1 MYLFRKTIKT
11 EGSVCKIILIK
22 GLKESRIPVLISI
35 FQFHLIILILEAN
48 ISLNSTFKMT
58 GQNDKKV
65 AIIGTLKEKSLLKQK
80 VFDNTLESFS
90 VVKDVLK
97 SLSKEINS
105 SLGGIDSRIR
115 LEYTD
120 RSNFDAQLKVA
131 GDILLFSMH
140 SNIFQFD
147 REHPAWKTAY
157 IQKNKYNA
165 YSGIINIYNF
175 LNDSF
180 KYSRLDDLGYLIAR
194 IFINH
199 EKQYF
204 VEGKRQMG
212 MLFTNYGNEEI
223 SKQSLQMIISTAIQ
237 YALEFDLLVPP
248 YDAVKIATVGQ
259 AEAKI
264 QHSRV
269 ITGKRLGFQF
279 NSDDVL
285 VSNPQ
290 ET

>member
-1 MYLFRKTIKT
+1 MVDQS
-11 EGSVCKIILIK
+11 E
-22 GLKESRIPVLISI
+22 
-35 FQFHLIILILEAN
+35 
-48 ISLNSTFKMT
+48 
-58 GQNDKKV
+58 KKL
-65 AIIGTLKEKSLLKQK
+65 AIISTLKEKSILKQK
-80 VFDNTLESFS
+80 VFDNTLEAFS
-90 VVKDVLK
+90 NVKDVLK
-97 SLSKEINS
+97 SLAKEVNTN
-105 SLGGIDSRIR
+105 LGGMDSRIK

-120 RSNFDAQLKVA
+120 RSNFDAQIKVA

-147 REHPAWKTAY
+147 REHPAWKTSY
-157 IQKNKYNA
+157 IQKNKFNA

-175 LNDSF
+175 LADSF
-180 KYSRLDDLGYLIAR
+180 KYSRQDDLGYLIAR

-223 SKQSLQMIISTAIQ
+223 SKQALHLIIATAIQ
-237 YALEFDLLVPP
+237 YSLEFDLLVPP
-248 YDAVKIATVGQ
+248 YDTVKIATVGQ

-269 ITGKRLGFQF
+269 MTGKRLGFQF

-285 VSNPQ
+285 ISNPQ
-290 ET
+290 ES

>member
-1 MYLFRKTIKT
+1 MSELD
-11 EGSVCKIILIK
+11 
-22 GLKESRIPVLISI
+22 
-35 FQFHLIILILEAN
+35 
-48 ISLNSTFKMT
+48 
-58 GQNDKKV
+58 DKKQ
-65 AIIGTLKEKSLLKQK
+65 AIIVTLKEKSVLKQK
-80 VFDNTLESFS
+80 VYDNTYESFCI
-90 VVKDVLK
+90 VKDILK
-97 SLSKEINS
+97 NFAREANTNLA
-105 SLGGIDSRIR
+105 GVDSRIR
-115 LEYTD
+115 MEYTD
-120 RSNFDAQLKVA
+120 RSSFDAQLKVA
-131 GDILLFSMH
+131 GDILLFAMH

-165 YSGIINIYNF
+165 YSGIIHIYNF
-175 LNDSF
+175 LADSF
-180 KYSRLDDLGYLIAR
+180 KYSRFDDLGYLIAR

-212 MLFTNYGNEEI
+212 MLFTNYGSEEI
-223 SKQSLQMIISTAIQ
+223 SRQSLQLIIATAIQ
-237 YALEFDLLVPP
+237 YSLEFDLLVPP
-248 YDAVKIATVGQ
+248 YDTVKIATVGQ

-264 QHSRV
+264 QHSKL

-285 VSNPQ
+285 INNSH

>member
-1 MYLFRKTIKT
+1 MSELTEKKQSIIK
-11 EGSVCKIILIK
+11 
-22 GLKESRIPVLISI
+22 
-35 FQFHLIILILEAN
+35 
-48 ISLNSTFKMT
+48 
-58 GQNDKKV
+58 
-65 AIIGTLKEKSLLKQK
+65 TLKEKSVLKQK
-80 VFDNTLESFS
+80 VFDRTFDAFSNIKDLLRSFAKESN
-90 VVKDVLK
+90 VDLGDV
-97 SLSKEINS
+97 
-105 SLGGIDSRIR
+105 DPRIR
-115 LEYTD
+115 MEFTD

-131 GDILLFSMH
+131 GDILFFSMH

-147 REHPAWKTAY
+147 REHPAWKTPY

-175 LNDSF
+175 LFDSF

-199 EKQYF
+199 ENQYF

-223 SKQSLQMIISTAIQ
+223 NNDSLQLIISTAIQ
-237 YALEFDLLVPP
+237 YSLEFDLLVPP
-248 YDAVKIATVGQ
+248 YDTVKIATVGQ
-259 AEAKI
+259 VEAKI

-285 VSNPQ
+285 VANFH
-290 ET
+290 

>member
-1 MYLFRKTIKT
+1 MTDINEKKQDIINTI
-11 EGSVCKIILIK
+11 
-22 GLKESRIPVLISI
+22 
-35 FQFHLIILILEAN
+35 
-48 ISLNSTFKMT
+48 
-58 GQNDKKV
+58 
-65 AIIGTLKEKSLLKQK
+65 KEKSVLKQK
-80 VFDNTLESFS
+80 VYDYTFESFGI
-90 VVKDVLK
+90 V
-97 SLSKEINS
+97 KEILKDMAGDVNGN
-105 SLGGIDSRIR
+105 LGNIDPRVG

-120 RSNFDAQLKVA
+120 RSSFDAQLKVA
-131 GDILLFSMH
+131 GDILFFSMH

-147 REHPAWKTAY
+147 REHPAWKTPY
-157 IQKNKYNA
+157 IQKNKFNA

-175 LNDSF
+175 LFDSI
-180 KYSRLDDLGYLIAR
+180 KYSRQDDLGYLIAR

-212 MLFTNYGNEEI
+212 MLFSNYGNEEI
-223 SKQSLQMIISTAIQ
+223 TKKSLEIIISTAIQ

-248 YDAVKIATVGQ
+248 YDTVKIATVGQ

-285 VSNPQ
+285 EKNSNKP
-290 ET
+290 

>member
-1 MYLFRKTIKT
+1 MSDIEEKK
-11 EGSVCKIILIK
+11 
-22 GLKESRIPVLISI
+22 
-35 FQFHLIILILEAN
+35 
-48 ISLNSTFKMT
+48 LN
-58 GQNDKKV
+58 
-65 AIIGTLKEKSLLKQK
+65 IIGTLREKSVLKQK
-80 VFDNTLESFS
+80 VYDNTFDSFC
-90 VVKDVLK
+90 VVKDILK
-97 SLSKEINS
+97 TLAKDVNIN
-105 SLGGIDSRIR
+105 LGGIDPRIK

-120 RSNFDAQLKVA
+120 RSSFDAQLKVA
-131 GDILLFSMH
+131 GDILFFSMH

-157 IQKNKYNA
+157 IQKNRFNA

-175 LNDSF
+175 LADSF
-180 KYSRLDDLGYLIAR
+180 KYTRLDDLGYLIAR

-223 SKQSLQMIISTAIQ
+223 SRPSLQVIIETAIQ

-248 YDAVKIATVGQ
+248 YDTVKIATVGQ

-285 VSNPQ
+285 VNNST

>member
-1 MYLFRKTIKT
+1 M
-11 EGSVCKIILIK
+11 SD
-22 GLKESRIPVLISI
+22 
-35 FQFHLIILILEAN
+35 
-48 ISLNSTFKMT
+48 
-58 GQNDKKV
+58 QNEKKLS
-65 AIIGTLKEKSLLKQK
+65 IIGTLKEKSILKQK
-80 VFDNTLESFS
+80 VYDNTLESFAI
-90 VVKDVLK
+90 VKDVLK

-105 SLGGIDSRIR
+105 SLVGLDSRIR

-120 RSNFDAQLKVA
+120 RSNFDAQLKIA

-147 REHPAWKTAY
+147 RDHPAWKTAY
-157 IQKNKYNA
+157 IQKNRYNA
-165 YSGIINIYNF
+165 YSGIIHIYNY
-175 LNDSF
+175 LADSF
-180 KYSRLDDLGYLIAR
+180 RYSRLDDLGYLIGR

-223 SKQSLQMIISTAIQ
+223 GYQSLQLIISAAIQ

-248 YDAVKIATVGQ
+248 YDTVKIATVGQ

-285 VSNPQ
+285 IGNPYD
-290 ET
+290 T

>member
-1 MYLFRKTIKT
+1 
-11 EGSVCKIILIK
+11 
-22 GLKESRIPVLISI
+22 
-35 FQFHLIILILEAN
+35 
-48 ISLNSTFKMT
+48 MT
-58 GQNDKKV
+58 DLNDKKQ
-65 AIIGTLKEKSLLKQK
+65 AIILTLKEKSVLKQK
-80 VFDNTLESFS
+80 VFDNTLESFCT
-90 VVKDVLK
+90 VKDILK
-97 SLSKEINS
+97 SLSKEVNS
-105 SLGGIDSRIR
+105 NLGGVDTRIK

-120 RSNFDAQLKVA
+120 RSNFDAQIKVA

-157 IQKNKYNA
+157 IQKNRFNA

-175 LNDSF
+175 LADSF

-199 EKQYF
+199 ENQYF

-212 MLFTNYGNEEI
+212 MLFTNYGNEAI
-223 SKQSLQMIISTAIQ
+223 NKHALQLVISTAIQ
-237 YALEFDLLVPP
+237 YSLEFDLLVPP
-248 YDAVKIATVGQ
+248 YDTVKIATVGQ

-285 VSNPQ
+285 ASNPQ

>member
-1 MYLFRKTIKT
+1 MSEIEEKKSY
-11 EGSVCKIILIK
+11 II
-22 GLKESRIPVLISI
+22 
-35 FQFHLIILILEAN
+35 A
-48 ISLNSTFKMT
+48 
-58 GQNDKKV
+58 
-65 AIIGTLKEKSLLKQK
+65 TLKEKSLLKQK
-80 VFDNTLESFS
+80 VYDNTLHSFG
-90 VVKDVLK
+90 VVKDILK
-97 SLSKEINS
+97 SLAKDLNTGIS
-105 SLGGIDSRIR
+105 GIDSRVR
-115 LEYTD
+115 LEYSD
-120 RSNFDAQLKVA
+120 RSSFDAQIKVA

-147 REHPAWKTAY
+147 REHPAWKTPY

-175 LNDSF
+175 LADSF

-199 EKQYF
+199 ENQYF

-223 SKQSLQMIISTAIQ
+223 SRESLQNIILTAIQ

-248 YDAVKIATVGQ
+248 YDTVKIATVGQ

-264 QHSRV
+264 QHSKV
-269 ITGKRLGFQF
+269 MTGKRLGFQF

-285 VSNPQ
+285 IANSKK
-290 ET
+290 T

>member
-1 MYLFRKTIKT
+1 MSELDDRKQ
-11 EGSVCKIILIK
+11 SII
-22 GLKESRIPVLISI
+22 
-35 FQFHLIILILEAN
+35 A
-48 ISLNSTFKMT
+48 
-58 GQNDKKV
+58 
-65 AIIGTLKEKSLLKQK
+65 TLKEKSVLKQK
-80 VFDNTLESFS
+80 VYDNTLESFCI
-90 VVKDVLK
+90 VKDILK
-97 SLSKEINS
+97 SLAKEVNVN
-105 SLGGIDSRIR
+105 LTGIDTRIR

-120 RSNFDAQLKVA
+120 RSNFDAQIRVA

-147 REHPAWKTAY
+147 REHPAWKTSY

-165 YSGIINIYNF
+165 YSGIIHIYNF
-175 LNDSF
+175 LADSF
-180 KYSRLDDLGYLIAR
+180 KYSRQDDLGYLIAR

-199 EKQYF
+199 ENQYL

-212 MLFTNYGNEEI
+212 MLFSNYGNEAI
-223 SKQSLQMIISTAIQ
+223 SRKALQVIIETAIQ
-237 YALEFDLLVPP
+237 YSLAFDLLVPP
-248 YDAVKIATVGQ
+248 YDTIKIATVGQ

-285 VSNPQ
+285 GNNSH

>member
-1 MYLFRKTIKT
+1 
-11 EGSVCKIILIK
+11 
-22 GLKESRIPVLISI
+22 
-35 FQFHLIILILEAN
+35 
-48 ISLNSTFKMT
+48 MT
-58 GQNDKKV
+58 DQNDKKLE
-65 AIIGTLKEKSLLKQK
+65 ITGILKEKSQLKQK
-80 VFDNTLESFS
+80 VYDNTFESFCE
-90 VVKDVLK
+90 VKEVLK
-97 SLSKEINS
+97 SLAKELNG
-105 SLGGIDSRIR
+105 SLVGTDSRIR
-115 LEYTD
+115 VEYTD
-120 RSNFDAQLKVA
+120 RSNFDAQIKVA
-131 GDILLFSMH
+131 ADILLFSMH

-165 YSGIINIYNF
+165 YSGIINIYNY
-175 LNDSF
+175 LADSF
-180 KYSRLDDLGYLIAR
+180 KYSRQDDLGYLIAR

-199 EKQYF
+199 EKQYL

-223 SKQSLQMIISTAIQ
+223 SKQSLQLIIATAIQ
-237 YALEFDLLVPP
+237 YSLEFDLLVPP
-248 YDAVKIATVGQ
+248 YDTVKIATVGQ

-285 VSNPQ
+285 IRENQ
-290 ET
+290 KT

>member
-1 MYLFRKTIKT
+1 MPFP
-11 EGSVCKIILIK
+11 E
-22 GLKESRIPVLISI
+22 
-35 FQFHLIILILEAN
+35 
-48 ISLNSTFKMT
+48 
-58 GQNDKKV
+58 DKKNSIV
-65 AIIGTLKEKSLLKQK
+65 STLKEKSLLKQK
-80 VFDNTLESFS
+80 VYDNTLDAFNTLKE
-90 VVKDVLK
+90 VLK
-97 SLSKEINS
+97 SMVKEINAQ
-105 SLGGIDSRIR
+105 LEGMDSRIK

-120 RSNFDAQLKVA
+120 RSSFDAQIKIA

-147 REHPAWKTAY
+147 REHPAWKTSY
-157 IQKNKYNA
+157 IQKNKFNA

-175 LNDSF
+175 LADSF
-180 KYSRLDDLGYLIAR
+180 KYSRNDDLGYLIAR

-212 MLFTNYGNEEI
+212 MLFTNYGSEEI
-223 SKQSLQMIISTAIQ
+223 SKLSLQVIIATAIQ

-248 YDAVKIATVGQ
+248 YDTVKIASVGQ

-264 QHSRV
+264 QHSKV
-269 ITGKRLGFQF
+269 MTGKRLGFQF

-285 VSNPQ
+285 NGKNGKTENKQ
-290 ET
+290 QQ

>member
-1 MYLFRKTIKT
+1 M
-11 EGSVCKIILIK
+11 VD
-22 GLKESRIPVLISI
+22 
-35 FQFHLIILILEAN
+35 
-48 ISLNSTFKMT
+48 
-58 GQNDKKV
+58 QNDKKL
-65 AIIGTLKEKSLLKQK
+65 AIISTLKEKSILKQK
-80 VFDNTLESFS
+80 VFDNTLEAFS
-90 VVKDVLK
+90 NVKDVLK
-97 SLSKEINS
+97 SLAKEVNTN
-105 SLGGIDSRIR
+105 LTGMDSRIK

-120 RSNFDAQLKVA
+120 RSNFDAQIKVA

-157 IQKNKYNA
+157 IQKNKFNA

-175 LNDSF
+175 LADSF
-180 KYSRLDDLGYLIAR
+180 RYSRQDDLGYLIAR

-212 MLFTNYGNEEI
+212 MLFTNFGSEEI
-223 SKQSLQMIISTAIQ
+223 SKQALHIIISTAIQ
-237 YALEFDLLVPP
+237 YSLEFDLLVPP
-248 YDAVKIATVGQ
+248 YDTVKIATVGQ

-269 ITGKRLGFQF
+269 MTGKRLGFQF

-285 VSNPQ
+285 ISNPQ
-290 ET
+290 ES

>member
-1 MYLFRKTIKT
+1 M
-11 EGSVCKIILIK
+11 SD
-22 GLKESRIPVLISI
+22 
-35 FQFHLIILILEAN
+35 
-48 ISLNSTFKMT
+48 
-58 GQNDKKV
+58 QNEKKQE
-65 AIIGTLKEKSLLKQK
+65 IIGTLKEKSLLKQK
-80 VFDNTLESFS
+80 VYDNTFESFCI
-90 VVKDVLK
+90 VKDVLK
-97 SLSKEINS
+97 SLSKEVNTN
-105 SLGGIDSRIR
+105 LCGLDSRVR

-120 RSNFDAQLKVA
+120 RSNFDAQIKVA

-175 LNDSF
+175 LADSF
-180 KYSRLDDLGYLIAR
+180 RYSRLDDLGYLIAR

-223 SKQSLQMIISTAIQ
+223 SKQSLQLIISTAIQ

-248 YDAVKIATVGQ
+248 YDTVKIATVGQ

-285 VSNPQ
+285 INNSNK
-290 ET
+290 T

>member
-1 MYLFRKTIKT
+1 M
-11 EGSVCKIILIK
+11 SD
-22 GLKESRIPVLISI
+22 
-35 FQFHLIILILEAN
+35 
-48 ISLNSTFKMT
+48 LNE
-58 GQNDKKV
+58 KKL
-65 AIIGTLKEKSLLKQK
+65 AIIGTLKEKSILKQK
-80 VFDNTLESFS
+80 VYDNTLESFS
-90 VVKDVLK
+90 IVKDVLK

-105 SLGGIDSRIR
+105 SLVGLDSRIR

-120 RSNFDAQLKVA
+120 RSNFDAQLKIA

-157 IQKNKYNA
+157 IQKNRYNA
-165 YSGIINIYNF
+165 YSGIIHIYNF
-175 LNDSF
+175 LADSF
-180 KYSRLDDLGYLIAR
+180 RYSRLDDLGYLIGR

-223 SKQSLQMIISTAIQ
+223 GYESLQIIISAAIQ

-248 YDAVKIATVGQ
+248 YDTVKIATVGQ

-285 VSNPQ
+285 IGNPFD
-290 ET
+290 T

>member
-1 MYLFRKTIKT
+1 MPEQNEKKL
-11 EGSVCKIILIK
+11 EII
-22 GLKESRIPVLISI
+22 V
-35 FQFHLIILILEAN
+35 
-48 ISLNSTFKMT
+48 
-58 GQNDKKV
+58 
-65 AIIGTLKEKSLLKQK
+65 TLKEKSLLKQK
-80 VFDNTLESFS
+80 VYDNTFESFTT
-90 VVKDVLK
+90 VKEVLK
-97 SLSKEINS
+97 SLTKEINGNLS
-105 SLGGIDSRIR
+105 GTDSRIR
-115 LEYTD
+115 MEYTD
-120 RSNFDAQLKVA
+120 RSNFDAQIKVA

-147 REHPAWKTAY
+147 RDHPAWKTAY

-175 LNDSF
+175 LADSF
-180 KYSRLDDLGYLIAR
+180 RYSRLDDLGYLIAR

-223 SKQSLQMIISTAIQ
+223 SNQALQIIISTAIQ
-237 YALEFDLLVPP
+237 YSLEFDLLVPP

-285 VSNPQ
+285 ISNPQ
-290 ET
+290 KV

>member
-1 MYLFRKTIKT
+1 MSDIEDRK
-11 EGSVCKIILIK
+11 L
-22 GLKESRIPVLISI
+22 
-35 FQFHLIILILEAN
+35 
-48 ISLNSTFKMT
+48 
-58 GQNDKKV
+58 

-80 VFDNTLESFS
+80 VYDNTLASFS
-90 VVKDVLK
+90 HVKDILK
-97 SLSKEINS
+97 TLAKDVNNN
-105 SLGGIDSRIR
+105 LGNTDGRIK

-120 RSNFDAQLKVA
+120 RSSFDAQIKVA

-147 REHPAWKTAY
+147 REHPAWKTPY
-157 IQKNKYNA
+157 IQKNKMNA

-175 LNDSF
+175 LADSF

-194 IFINH
+194 VFINH
-199 EKQYF
+199 ENQYF

-212 MLFTNYGNEEI
+212 MLFTNYGSEAI
-223 SKQSLQMIISTAIQ
+223 SKQSLQVVIETAIQ

-248 YDAVKIATVGQ
+248 YDTVKIATVGQ

-285 VSNPQ
+285 LSNPQ
-290 ET
+290 IP

>member
-1 MYLFRKTIKT
+1 MPDPNEKKQTI
-11 EGSVCKIILIK
+11 I
-22 GLKESRIPVLISI
+22 
-35 FQFHLIILILEAN
+35 A
-48 ISLNSTFKMT
+48 
-58 GQNDKKV
+58 
-65 AIIGTLKEKSLLKQK
+65 TLKEKSILKEK
-80 VFDNTLESFS
+80 VYDNTYNSFLI
-90 VVKDVLK
+90 V
-97 SLSKEINS
+97 KEILKN
-105 SLGGIDSRIR
+105 LAKEVNNNLTGLDPRIR
-115 LEYTD
+115 LEYAD
-120 RSNFDAQLKVA
+120 RSAFDAQMKVA
-131 GDILLFSMH
+131 GDILFFSMH

-175 LNDSF
+175 LFDSF

-199 EKQYF
+199 ENQYF

-223 SKQSLQMIISTAIQ
+223 SRESLQVIIETAIQ

-248 YDAVKIATVGQ
+248 YDTVKIATVGQ
-259 AEAKI
+259 AESKI
-264 QHSRV
+264 QHSKL

-285 VSNPQ
+285 ERNDHD
-290 ET
+290 T

>member
-1 MYLFRKTIKT
+1 MSDHN
-11 EGSVCKIILIK
+11 E
-22 GLKESRIPVLISI
+22 
-35 FQFHLIILILEAN
+35 
-48 ISLNSTFKMT
+48 
-58 GQNDKKV
+58 KKQE
-65 AIIGTLKEKSLLKQK
+65 IIGTLKEKSLLKQK
-80 VFDNTLESFS
+80 VYDNTFESFGI
-90 VVKDVLK
+90 VKDILK
-97 SLSKEINS
+97 SLSKEVNTNLS
-105 SLGGIDSRIR
+105 GLDSRVK

-120 RSNFDAQLKVA
+120 RSNFDAQIKVA

-175 LNDSF
+175 LADSF
-180 KYSRLDDLGYLIAR
+180 RYSRLDDLGYLIAR

-212 MLFTNYGNEEI
+212 MLFTNYGSEEI
-223 SKQSLQMIISTAIQ
+223 NKQSLQVIISTAIQ

-285 VSNPQ
+285 ISGPN

>member
-1 MYLFRKTIKT
+1 M
-11 EGSVCKIILIK
+11 VD
-22 GLKESRIPVLISI
+22 
-35 FQFHLIILILEAN
+35 
-48 ISLNSTFKMT
+48 
-58 GQNDKKV
+58 QNEKKQ
-65 AIIGTLKEKSLLKQK
+65 AIISTLKEKSILKQK
-80 VFDNTLESFS
+80 VFDNTLEAFS
-90 VVKDVLK
+90 NVKDVLK
-97 SLSKEINS
+97 SLAKEVNTN
-105 SLGGIDSRIR
+105 LTGMDSRIK

-120 RSNFDAQLKVA
+120 RSNFDAQIKVA

-175 LNDSF
+175 LADSF
-180 KYSRLDDLGYLIAR
+180 RYSRQDDLGYLIAR

-212 MLFTNYGNEEI
+212 MLFTNYGSEEI
-223 SKQSLQMIISTAIQ
+223 NKQALHIIISTAIQ
-237 YALEFDLLVPP
+237 YSLEFDLLVPP
-248 YDAVKIATVGQ
+248 YDTVKIATVGQ

-269 ITGKRLGFQF
+269 MTGKRLGFQF

-285 VSNPQ
+285 LSNPQ
-290 ET
+290 

>member
-1 MYLFRKTIKT
+1 MP
-11 EGSVCKIILIK
+11 EPD
-22 GLKESRIPVLISI
+22 E
-35 FQFHLIILILEAN
+35 
-48 ISLNSTFKMT
+48 
-58 GQNDKKV
+58 KKQ
-65 AIIGTLKEKSLLKQK
+65 AIIGTLKEKSILKQK
-80 VFDNTLESFS
+80 VYDSTLEWFS
-90 VVKDVLK
+90 VVKEILKDLARDV
-97 SLSKEINS
+97 NTN
-105 SLGGIDSRIR
+105 LGIIDSRIKM
-115 LEYTD
+115 EYTD

-147 REHPAWKTAY
+147 REHPAWKTPY
-157 IQKNKYNA
+157 IQKNKLNA

-175 LNDSF
+175 LFDSF
-180 KYSRLDDLGYLIAR
+180 KYSRMDDLGYLIAR
-194 IFINH
+194 VFINH
-199 EKQYF
+199 ENQYL

-212 MLFTNYGNEEI
+212 MLFSNYGNEALTR
-223 SKQSLQMIISTAIQ
+223 SSLQVIILTAIQ
-237 YALEFDLLVPP
+237 YSLEFDLLVPP
-248 YDAVKIATVGQ
+248 YDTVKIATVGQ

-285 VSNPQ
+285 NKPH

>member
-1 MYLFRKTIKT
+1 MPDPIEKKQMIISTLNEK
-11 EGSVCKIILIK
+11 SV
-22 GLKESRIPVLISI
+22 
-35 FQFHLIILILEAN
+35 
-48 ISLNSTFKMT
+48 
-58 GQNDKKV
+58 
-65 AIIGTLKEKSLLKQK
+65 LKEK
-80 VFDNTLESFS
+80 VYDNTLNSFLIA
-90 VVKDVLK
+90 KDILIDLAK
-97 SLSKEINS
+97 DINS
-105 SLGGIDSRIR
+105 SLTGIDPRIK

-120 RSNFDAQLKVA
+120 RSNFDAQMKVA
-131 GDILLFSMH
+131 GDIVFFSMH

-175 LNDSF
+175 LFDSF
-180 KYSRLDDLGYLIAR
+180 KYSRMDDLGYLIAR

-199 EKQYF
+199 ENQYF

-223 SKQSLQMIISTAIQ
+223 SRESLQLIIETAIL

-248 YDAVKIATVGQ
+248 YDTVKIATVGQ

-264 QHSRV
+264 QHSKL

-285 VSNPQ
+285 ENNAHA
-290 ET
+290 T

>member
-1 MYLFRKTIKT
+1 
-11 EGSVCKIILIK
+11 
-22 GLKESRIPVLISI
+22 
-35 FQFHLIILILEAN
+35 
-48 ISLNSTFKMT
+48 MT
-58 GQNDKKV
+58 DQNDKKLE
-65 AIIGTLKEKSLLKQK
+65 IIGTLKEKSQLKQK
-80 VFDNTLESFS
+80 VYDNTFESFCD
-90 VVKDVLK
+90 VKEVLK
-97 SLSKEINS
+97 GLAKELNGSLA
-105 SLGGIDSRIR
+105 GTDSRIKV
-115 LEYTD
+115 EYTD
-120 RSNFDAQLKVA
+120 RSNFDAQIKVA
-131 GDILLFSMH
+131 ADILLFSMH

-165 YSGIINIYNF
+165 YSGIINIYNY
-175 LNDSF
+175 LADSF
-180 KYSRLDDLGYLIAR
+180 RYSRQDDLGYLIAR

-212 MLFTNYGNEEI
+212 MLFTNYGSEAI
-223 SKQSLQMIISTAIQ
+223 SKQSLQLIISTAIQ
-237 YALEFDLLVPP
+237 YSLEFDLLVPP
-248 YDAVKIATVGQ
+248 YDTVKIATVGQ

-285 VSNPQ
+285 IS
-290 ET
+290 ETQKT

>member
-1 MYLFRKTIKT
+1 MSELD
-11 EGSVCKIILIK
+11 
-22 GLKESRIPVLISI
+22 
-35 FQFHLIILILEAN
+35 
-48 ISLNSTFKMT
+48 
-58 GQNDKKV
+58 DKKQT
-65 AIIGTLKEKSLLKQK
+65 IISTLKEKSVLKQK
-80 VFDNTLESFS
+80 VYDNTLDSFFII
-90 VVKDVLK
+90 KEILK
-97 SLSKEINS
+97 SMAKETNVN
-105 SLGGIDSRIR
+105 LTGIDSRIR

-120 RSNFDAQLKVA
+120 RSNFDAQLRVA
-131 GDILLFSMH
+131 GDVLMFSMH

-147 REHPAWKTAY
+147 REHPAWKTPY
-157 IQKNKYNA
+157 IQKNKFNA

-175 LNDSF
+175 LADSF

-194 IFINH
+194 VFINH
-199 EKQYF
+199 ENQYF

-212 MLFTNYGNEEI
+212 MLFSNYGNEQI
-223 SKQSLQMIISTAIQ
+223 SKQALQIIISTAIQ
-237 YALEFDLLVPP
+237 YSLEFDLLVPP
-248 YDAVKIATVGQ
+248 YDTVKIATVGQ

-285 VSNPQ
+285 INNTH